1 MENVERLLKWLMFFM
16 EDTYG
21 IITMED
27 GIMDATTMSS
37 NVPGMFAAG
46 MSKKQPQPPNMETSS
61 CKISGDQVGPMEAD
75 TKLLLIQ
82 MATVGVIGRTRYG
95 MPLLK
100 FDSYI

>member
-1 MENVERLLKWLMFFM
+1 MENVERLLKWLMFSM
-16 EDTYG
+16 EDTFG
-21 IITMED
+21 TITMAD
-27 GIMDATTMSS
+27 GIMVVTTMSS

-46 MSKKQPQPPNMETSS
+46 MSKRQPQLTNMETSS

-82 MATVGVIGRTRYG
+82 MAMVGVIGRTKYG

-100 FDSYI
+100 SESYI

>member
-1 MENVERLLKWLMFFM
+1 MGRLLKLSMFFTG
-16 EDTYG
+16 DTYG

-27 GIMDATTMSS
+27 GTMVVTTMSS
-37 NVPGMFAAG
+37 NVPGMFVAG
-46 MSKKQPQPPNMETSS
+46 MSKKQPQPTNMETSS

-82 MATVGVIGRTRYG
+82 MAMVGVIGRTRYG

-100 FDSYI
+100 SDSYI